1 VALKLPS
8 RSFGLPEMSALA
20 TVGRWLIDGCAADHA
35 AGAAAWACG
44 TATDAA
50 SRIGNIRASGTGNVA
65 GVMNFSSLR
74 LADEGESFVMAHAIA
89 DGHGHVQ
96 TACGR
101 VGQL

>member
-1 VALKLPS
+1 
-8 RSFGLPEMSALA
+8 
-20 TVGRWLIDGCAADHA
+20 
-35 AGAAAWACG
+35 
-44 TATDAA
+44 
-50 SRIGNIRASGTGNVA
+50 
-65 GVMNFSSLR
+65 MNFSSLR